1 VRGLPD
7 APVGLR
13 WPRLD
18 WPIRARRAV
27 AASFLALLTVLLLAP
42 ASAFEDVDRLFP
54 HQDKLVHVAV
64 FLTLAL
70 LVRWALP
77 GECAR
82 RRVQSAALAALAL
95 YAASVEA
102 LQPALT
108 SGQRLFEWADLA
120 SNGVGLLAG
129 WRLFKAT
136 LAARHPGG
144 G

>member
-1 VRGLPD
+1 MRGFRD
-7 APVGLR
+7 ARLGLR

-18 WPIRARRAV
+18 WPVHARRAV

-54 HQDKLVHVAV
+54 HQDKFIHVAV

-77 GECAR
+77 GERAR
-82 RRVQSAALAALAL
+82 RGVESAAIAALVL

-120 SNGVGLLAG
+120 SNGAGLLAG
-129 WRLFKAT
+129 WQLFKAT

-144 G
+144 R